1 MMTKGGKGK
10 KCPKTDDIVY
20 ECVNNFIFNC
30 WNYFY
35 LIYFSGKKQSK
46 FQKKNTK
53 ILRAAQS
60 FHLIRVNH
68 FMINSGHN
76 SRTSKNPKITNVH
89 TPH

>member
-46 FQKKNTK
+46 FQKKKTQ
-53 ILRAAQS
+53 R
-60 FHLIRVNH
+60 F
-68 FMINSGHN
+68 
-76 SRTSKNPKITNVH
+76 
-89 TPH
+89 